1 MKQNSDAPSIDF
13 RKPAIIGLA
22 LITVLFGGSFAWAYF
37 AEVSGAVI
45 AQGTVDIQG
54 KPKTIQHA
62 DGGIVQSIH
71 ISAGDRVRE
80 GEILIELDST
90 AISANLAI
98 YRARLRDS
106 LVRRSRLLAE
116 LDGKEDF
123 AAPLPGDIDLFKLSD
138 IEPSMQQQRVLMRV
152 RQQTRQGEI
161 AQFDEKIEQFRNQI
175 VGTEGLRAAKYRQI
189 EVYGEEQ
196 RSIMQLIEQKVV
208 AKNQLL
214 TFERALA
221 DLRGQI
227 AEQGAEIAR
236 LKNSISEAEIAR
248 GQVRKQ
254 MRERNTTELEE
265 VEAKIDEMK
274 QQILATDLQMQRTS
288 IRSPINGIIHELS
301 MHTIG
306 GVIQPGQAIMQI
318 IPVDGDLEIEVNAD
332 TRSVDEIRLDRQAIV
347 RFPAFHQRTT
357 PEIFGRVTQIS
368 PSSVVDEKTG
378 AAFYRVRIAISA
390 AEKAKLGNQE
400 LIPGMP
406 VEAVMPTADRTVLSY
421 LMKPLADQ
429 MEHAMRE
436 E

>member
-1 MKQNSDAPSIDF
+1 MKQKNDAPSIDF

-22 LITVLFGGSFAWAYF
+22 LVAVLFGGSFAWAYF
-37 AEVSGAVI
+37 AKVSGAVI

-71 ISAGDRVRE
+71 ISAGDTVRK
-80 GEILIELDST
+80 GDILIELDST
-90 AISANLAI
+90 TISANLAI
-98 YRARLRDS
+98 YRARLRDA
-106 LVRRSRLLAE
+106 LVRRSRLFAE
-116 LDGKEDF
+116 LDGKESFD
-123 AAPLPGDIDLFKLSD
+123 APLSSDIDLFKLTD
-138 IEPSMQQQRVLMRV
+138 IEPSMEQQRVLMRV
-152 RQQTRQGEI
+152 RQQTRQGEV
-161 AQFDEKIEQFRNQI
+161 AQYDEKIEQFRNQI
-175 VGTEGLRAAKYRQI
+175 EGTEGLRAAKHRQI

-214 TFERALA
+214 TFERAMA

-236 LKNSISEAEIAR
+236 LRNSISEAEIAR
-248 GQVRKQ
+248 AQVQKQ
-254 MRERNTTELEE
+254 MRERNTTEIEE

-288 IRSPINGIIHELS
+288 IRSPIGGIIHELS

-332 TRSVDEIRLDRQAIV
+332 TRSVDEIRLDRRAIV

-390 AEKAKLGNQE
+390 TEKAKLGDQE

-406 VEAVMPTADRTVLSY
+406 VEAVMPTEDRTVLSY